1 MKTFEVT
8 FNSVNSETYP
18 KPITVLVIA
27 PDKINPE
34 TGAMLFTHG
43 WAGNRF
49 QHRDK
54 MEYSADKFN
63 LVCIS
68 VEFRMS
74 GYDFNQTTGRGA
86 YLPYD
91 GSFMQTFDVLNGLR
105 FILAMMPEI
114 NRKRIFNYGGSQG
127 GGIALLCSAFAPDTF
142 AFTYASCA
150 ITYFDDVR
158 QEWCGREFAD
168 YEIAIRSAIEHI
180 DKIKCP
186 IFLEHGTADETV
198 PYNHTQKLVE
208 KLKSQNKQVKVKYY
222 EGGSHSLEPAIT
234 KIEAFKAMA
243 TEPMNNLTCDTDDDF
258 ITGRTIEIS
267 CGEKTLIIDWSQPTD
282 SINLFSWRFS
292 PSFPIQGEK
301 KFF

>member
-1 MKTFEVT
+1 MKTFEIV
-8 FNSVNSETYP
+8 FNSLNSEDYS

-27 PDKINPE
+27 PDKMDSN

-43 WAGNRF
+43 WGGNRF
-49 QHRDK
+49 QHQDK

-63 LVCIS
+63 VVCIS

-74 GYDFNQTTGRGA
+74 GYDFNPTTGRGA

-105 FILAMMPEI
+105 FILAMIPEI

-127 GGIALLCSAFAPDTF
+127 GCIALLCSIFAPDTF
-142 AFTYASCA
+142 AFTYASSA
-150 ITYFDDVR
+150 ITYFEDIR

-168 YEIAIRSAIEHI
+168 YEISIRSAIEHI

-186 IFLEHGTADETV
+186 LFLEHGTADETV
-198 PYNHTQKLVE
+198 PYEHTQKLVE

-222 EGGSHSLEPAIT
+222 EGGSHSLEPVIT

-243 TEPMNNLTCDTDDDF
+243 TEPMNNLICDTEDDF
-258 ITGRTIEIS
+258 MACRTIEIP
-267 CGEKTLIIDWSQPTD
+267 CGEKTLVIDWSKPTHD
-282 SINLFSWRFS
+282 PELVSW
-292 PSFPIQGEK
+292 K
-301 KFF
+301 